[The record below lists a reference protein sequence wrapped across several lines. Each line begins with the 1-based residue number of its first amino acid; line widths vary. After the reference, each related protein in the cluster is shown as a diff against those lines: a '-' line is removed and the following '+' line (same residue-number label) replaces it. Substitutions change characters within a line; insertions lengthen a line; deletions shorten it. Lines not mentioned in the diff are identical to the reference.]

1 MACAMLL
8 CFRSQPSLHRHDA
21 PWTPRLL
28 RNLFASAGKPSGSNL
43 DERLADDSVCLKT
56 CLASFGD
63 PGKQTT
69 PTSRVPATL
78 PPAPPEEGGRVSLT
92 LVSGPSS
99 VVRWK

>member
-69 PTSRVPATL
+69 AIHAFL
-78 PPAPPEEGGRVSLT
+78 PPSPQPHLRREDV
-92 LVSGPSS
+92 
-99 VVRWK
+99 